1 LCLKCRGNDIKTDG
15 GKQDERGREIE
26 AWQGMKELN
35 IGWRERSEAKRDTM
49 GIRRVWRTYHMI
61 VMKKY
66 GES

>member
-1 LCLKCRGNDIKTDG
+1 
-15 GKQDERGREIE
+15 
-26 AWQGMKELN
+26 MKELN